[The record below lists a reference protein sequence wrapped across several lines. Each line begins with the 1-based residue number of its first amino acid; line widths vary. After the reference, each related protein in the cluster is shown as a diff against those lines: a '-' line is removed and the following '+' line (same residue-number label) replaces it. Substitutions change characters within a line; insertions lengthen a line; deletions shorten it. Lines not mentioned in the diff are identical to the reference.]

1 MQVPALAAYQPGY
14 TVLKLAPSGE
24 ALIETKVVKNVPQ
37 FTRWFPIYAKEWQF
51 RRAHNLNVW
60 DKNILNAPDYSS
72 FTDEHLKQIIHHR
85 YLVKEW
91 PESVVNTLT
100 QSTIGDIV
108 ARLGYTLSGPQYD
121 EVLSQDAITL
131 VYDFYRARNAGSF
144 ANLNGRRAFYRA
156 LDRVFR
162 NRRPSLSIASQ
173 AANARTTEQLE
184 AVISMIIE
192 TVERASKDTAIQ
204 TLNLR
209 D

>member
-1 MQVPALAAYQPGY
+1 M
-14 TVLKLAPSGE
+14 
-24 ALIETKVVKNVPQ
+24 
-37 FTRWFPIYAKEWQF
+37 
-51 RRAHNLNVW
+51 
-60 DKNILNAPDYSS
+60 
-72 FTDEHLKQIIHHR
+72 
-85 YLVKEW
+85 
-91 PESVVNTLT
+91 VNTLT